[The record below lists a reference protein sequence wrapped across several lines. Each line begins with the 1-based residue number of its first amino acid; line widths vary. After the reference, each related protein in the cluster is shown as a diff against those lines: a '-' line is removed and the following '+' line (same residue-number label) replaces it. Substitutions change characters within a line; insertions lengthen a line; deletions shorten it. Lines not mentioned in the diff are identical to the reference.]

1 MKLSEMKARMAAFG
15 LAMLMA
21 VSPLGSAA
29 KVSAAETPKIP
40 AGTDAKAELI
50 VSDVDAL
57 DIKKSAT
64 DDTFRPEIC
73 MEGIRY
79 DASKEEI
86 TLVSIKGEDG
96 SDYQPGKAGTYLAEY
111 MVVPKDGGDSYM
123 ITRKITLT
131 ETERPSQ
138 TGDNGGQKQKKD
150 TESEDDGEQPEE
162 ETKDNI
168 KQAETPD
175 ASEEPEVTITSLD
188 ETDTEED
195 IKQLEEDIEE
205 GNIMILS
212 AAQVFSAR
220 SSGAGVNLE
229 KGEQLW
235 YPSYLGYYN
244 TCKFYVNGKL
254 AYCIQAHKASPP
266 SGAYVA
272 QVLDSN
278 KNLQKA
284 LYYGYGGAGDISASC
299 LSGKSADERYIYTH
313 IAASYAYAGD
323 DAFTGCSYE
332 NLVNAGVISYINY
345 LFGLE
350 EPPKG
355 ELSLSK
361 TSVKAVRD
369 GNRQNTPDIKL
380 NGDHRNYVTITV
392 PEHVTIRNH
401 TKGTSQTNG
410 SLKVYG
416 GDTFYLEAELP
427 VTGSYS
433 SGNLHGSV
441 GETWR
446 TLVVSTGAE
455 NQDIGVFESESA
467 SPVSF
472 QVEWLKLA
480 RIELTKKDSDTQNV
494 LPGAVYGIYTDAQCR
509 NLLME
514 MPATGSN
521 GKSVSDY
528 FDSALKKVYVKE
540 ITAPRGYVRNLSVYS
555 VDVEAGKIM
564 EVSVGNDC
572 VKGSIHLNKIDRETT
587 RFLSQ
592 GDSVLA
598 GAVYGLYARED
609 IVHPDGRTGVLHR
622 RGSLIAQETVKKD
635 GTLEF
640 TDLYLGKMFVKEITA
655 PEGYLLD
662 TTQYDVEFAY
672 EGQDQAEVSCSLTVA
687 EQVKKRAFQ
696 MIKVSEDG
704 EQTEADLV
712 AGAGFKVYLVSSLSR
727 VKSGKLKPA
736 DGNTFTA
743 ADFRDY
749 DFSSE
754 NVAVTYENGKTVPV
768 PELVTDSRGYAVSP
782 ELPYGLYVVKES
794 RVPENLKEVEPFLVK
809 IDEDSREPMQWR
821 VFDDRPFEFLMKI
834 VKKDAQTGNTVLKAG
849 TCYKIYDCKK
859 KAYVEQVIQYPKKE
873 KVSIFTT
880 NEDGYLV
887 TPEELKASTYRIE
900 ETEAPEGFVK
910 QGSEEVLYDGRKTRS
925 AGTITGSG
933 EYKEAPSEVIEIAIT
948 SNTAHQIDPDT
959 GDAIV
964 EVDQSND
971 EQVGSLT
978 LTKTG
983 EQLVKV
989 QEGSILEKVKA
1000 VFTDLKDTI
1009 MGTETTGIFRR
1020 FEYEEAGV
1028 EGAGFELHAKETIY
1042 SPDGAK
1048 DENGN
1053 RIVRYGKDDLVAEL
1067 TTDAEGKA
1075 VVNNLPLGSY
1085 YLKETRAGEHFV
1097 LNTEVKE
1104 FTLTAKEDTQAVVY
1118 EGVAY
1123 KNERQR
1129 VEVTVR
1135 KKDTVSGENLE
1146 GVIFG
1151 LYAGED
1157 IISNQGKVLVSKDTL
1172 LETKATDAKGTV
1184 TFDSDLYHGSYYVKE
1199 EQRLPGYLPSEEVW
1213 EFEVVYTDQDTKVL
1227 AFEQEVENQPTE
1239 SHFTKKDATTGE
1251 ELPGAKLQ
1259 ILDGDGNVVEEWTS
1273 TEEPHVVYGLPEGT
1287 YILHEELAPY
1297 EDGYVSAADVTFEVL
1312 EDGSVAEVE
1321 MEDEYSRIDISKTD
1335 LTTGEEIPGAT
1346 LQILDPDGKVLEE
1359 WVTDGKPHRVEKLPV
1374 GEELTLR
1381 EISAPDGYIV
1391 AEEVKFT
1398 LEDTMEVQKAEMK
1411 DDYLYGKIMLRKTDG
1426 ENGKAL
1432 AGAEFEIRNKTTGMT
1447 METLVTDAGG
1457 KAESSDLLIGTYGTE
1472 GLRELFEY
1480 ECVETKAPEGYVL
1493 DDTVHPVRFELENQT
1508 DNHIVVTLEVKNQ
1521 PAEEAPAVPKTGDL
1535 PWLPM
1540 ALAAVSIGAVLFFVV
1555 VTAKK
1560 RRDRQMAGRD
1570 VEDAEESDAERME
1583 VSAGSD
1589 NEEDCE

>member
-1 MKLSEMKARMAAFG
+1 M
-15 LAMLMA
+15 
-21 VSPLGSAA
+21 
-29 KVSAAETPKIP
+29 
-40 AGTDAKAELI
+40 DA
-50 VSDVDAL
+50 
-57 DIKKSAT
+57 
-64 DDTFRPEIC
+64 
-73 MEGIRY
+73 
-79 DASKEEI
+79 
-86 TLVSIKGEDG
+86 
-96 SDYQPGKAGTYLAEY
+96 
-111 MVVPKDGGDSYM
+111 
-123 ITRKITLT
+123 
-131 ETERPSQ
+131 
-138 TGDNGGQKQKKD
+138 
-150 TESEDDGEQPEE
+150 
-162 ETKDNI
+162 
-168 KQAETPD
+168 
-175 ASEEPEVTITSLD
+175 
-188 ETDTEED
+188 
-195 IKQLEEDIEE
+195 
-205 GNIMILS
+205 
-212 AAQVFSAR
+212 
-220 SSGAGVNLE
+220 
-229 KGEQLW
+229 
-235 YPSYLGYYN
+235 
-244 TCKFYVNGKL
+244 
-254 AYCIQAHKASPP
+254 
-266 SGAYVA
+266 
-272 QVLDSN
+272 
-278 KNLQKA
+278 
-284 LYYGYGGAGDISASC
+284 
-299 LSGKSADERYIYTH
+299 
-313 IAASYAYAGD
+313 
-323 DAFTGCSYE
+323 
-332 NLVNAGVISYINY
+332 
-345 LFGLE
+345 
-350 EPPKG
+350 
-355 ELSLSK
+355 
-361 TSVKAVRD
+361 
-369 GNRQNTPDIKL
+369 
-380 NGDHRNYVTITV
+380 
-392 PEHVTIRNH
+392 
-401 TKGTSQTNG
+401 
-410 SLKVYG
+410 
-416 GDTFYLEAELP
+416 
-427 VTGSYS
+427 
-433 SGNLHGSV
+433 
-441 GETWR
+441 
-446 TLVVSTGAE
+446 
-455 NQDIGVFESESA
+455 
-467 SPVSF
+467 
-472 QVEWLKLA
+472 
-480 RIELTKKDSDTQNV
+480 
-494 LPGAVYGIYTDAQCR
+494 
-509 NLLME
+509 
-514 MPATGSN
+514 
-521 GKSVSDY
+521 
-528 FDSALKKVYVKE
+528 
-540 ITAPRGYVRNLSVYS
+540 
-555 VDVEAGKIM
+555 EAGKVTQ
-564 EVSVGNDC
+564 VSAGNDC
-572 VKGSIHLNKIDRETT
+572 VKGSIHLNKNDRETT

-640 TDLYLGKMFVKEITA
+640 TDLYLGKMFIKEITA

-662 TTQYDVEFAY
+662 TTQYDVELAY
-672 EGQDQAEVSCSLTVA
+672 EGQDQVEVSCSLTVV
-687 EQVKKRAFQ
+687 EQVKKQAFQ

-704 EQTEADLV
+704 EQTETDLV

-727 VKSGKLKPA
+727 VQSGKLKPA
-736 DGNTFTA
+736 DGNAFTA
-743 ADFRDY
+743 EDFRDY
-749 DFSSE
+749 DFSGE
-754 NVAVTYENGKTVPV
+754 QVAVTYENGKAVPV

-794 RVPENLKEVEPFLVK
+794 RVPENLKEVDPFLVK

-873 KVSIFTT
+873 KVSVFTT

-910 QGSEEVLYDGRKTRS
+910 QGSEEVLYADGKMRS
-925 AGTITGSG
+925 AGAIAGSG
-933 EYKEAPSEVIEIAIT
+933 EYKEAPSKVVEVAID

-989 QEGSILEKVKA
+989 QKGSILEKVKA

-1009 MGTETTGIFRR
+1009 MGTETTGISRR
-1020 FEYEEAGV
+1020 FEYEESGV

-1104 FTLTAKEDTQAVVY
+1104 FTLTAKDDTQAVIY
-1118 EGVAY
+1118 EGVSY
-1123 KNERQR
+1123 KNERQK

-1135 KKDTVSGENLE
+1135 KKDAVSGENLE

-1157 IISNQGKVLVSKDTL
+1157 IVSNQGKVLVPKDTL
-1172 LETKATDAKGTV
+1172 LETKATDAEGTV
-1184 TFDSDLYHGSYYVKE
+1184 TFDSDLYHGNYYVKE
-1199 EQRLPGYLPSEEVW
+1199 EQRLPGYLPNEEVW
-1213 EFEVVYTDQDTKVL
+1213 EFEAVYTDQNTKVL
-1227 AFEQEVENQPTE
+1227 TFEQEVENQPTE

-1259 ILDGDGNVVEEWTS
+1259 IIDGDGNVVEEWTS

-1287 YILHEELAPY
+1287 YTLHEELAPY

-1321 MEDEYSRIDISKTD
+1321 MEDEYSKIDISKTD

-1426 ENGKAL
+1426 VTGKAL
-1432 AGAEFEIRNKTTGMT
+1432 AGAEFEIRNKTTGIT
-1447 METLVTDAGG
+1447 METLVTNAEG

-1535 PWLPM
+1535 PWLPV
-1540 ALAAVSIGAVLFFVV
+1540 ALAAVSIGAVIFFVV

-1560 RRDRQMAGRD
+1560 RRERQMAGMEA
-1570 VEDAEESDAERME
+1570 EDAEEPDAERME
-1583 VSAGSD
+1583 VSVGSD
-1589 NEEDCE
+1589 NAEDCE